1 MDAAQFN
8 ACVDSRKYKDDVD
21 ADVHAGEE
29 VGVNGTPAFFINGRE
44 LTGAQ
49 PVRGVQERHRRRV
62 GEALSRAEV
71 SA

>member
-8 ACVDSRKYKDDVD
+8 ACVDSRKYKDEVD
-21 ADVHAGEE
+21 ADIRAGEE

-49 PVRGVQERHRRRV
+49 PY
-62 GEALSRAEV
+62 EAFKSMIDEELAKR
-71 SA
+71 